1 MNHPSHFEG
10 PSQLS
15 AEDVAK
21 MQVFAQ
27 KLRESPR
34 TLAEQVMRVIL
45 DTRFREFEFHE
56 QVPLHN
62 RVADF
67 YSRPFNVAVEVDGSY
82 HNSRKRWW
90 VAPDGY
96 KERALR
102 KRGFSMVRFPNAD
115 VINAPEWVIDQL
127 FATLPLFT
135 TLIVPDGPCSPVGL
149 TIRLHRS
156 QLSLA
161 EFTLEMESDVQPSLA
176 DIVARVTSY
185 RPRQSRRRGTP
196 NQIR

>member
-1 MNHPSHFEG
+1 MNSPSHFEA

-34 TLAEQVMRVIL
+34 TLAEQVMRIIL
-45 DTRFREFEFHE
+45 DTHFREFEFE
-56 QVPLHN
+56 DQVPLHN

-67 YSRPFNVAVEVDGSY
+67 YSRPFNVAIEVDGSY
-82 HNSRKRWW
+82 HNSTKRWW

-102 KRGFSMVRFPNAD
+102 KRGFSMVRFPNTD
-115 VINAPEWVIDQL
+115 VIDDPEWVIAQL
-127 FATLPLFT
+127 FATLQLFIT
-135 TLIVPDGPCSPVGL
+135 PVVADGPCSPVGL
-149 TIRLHRS
+149 TIRLHRPRPS
-156 QLSLA
+156 VE
-161 EFTLEMESDVQPSLA
+161 EFTLAIESDIVPRLA
-176 DIVARVTSY
+176 DIVPRITSY
-185 RPRQSRRRGTP
+185 NPRQARNLQST
-196 NQIR
+196 

>member
-1 MNHPSHFEG
+1 MEFER

-15 AEDVAK
+15 PEDVAK
-21 MQVFAQ
+21 MEVFAQ

-34 TLAEQVMRVIL
+34 TLAERIIRVIL
-45 DTRFREFEFHE
+45 DTHFCEFEFRD
-56 QVPLHN
+56 QIPLHN

-67 YSRPFNVAVEVDGSY
+67 YSRSFNVAIEVDGSY
-82 HNSRKRWW
+82 HNSPKRWW

-115 VINAPEWVIDQL
+115 VIDAPEWVIDQL
-127 FATLPLFT
+127 LVTLPLFT
-135 TLIVPDGPCSPVGL
+135 VPIVTHGPSSPVGL
-149 TIRLHRS
+149 TIRLHRPRPGLDEFALEVKS
-156 QLSLA
+156 N
-161 EFTLEMESDVQPSLA
+161 FTLTFE

-185 RPRQSRRRGTP
+185 QPRDP
-196 NQIR
+196 A

>member
-1 MNHPSHFEG
+1 MQFER

-15 AEDVAK
+15 PEDVAK

-34 TLAEQVMRVIL
+34 TLAERVMRIIL
-45 DTRFREFEFHE
+45 NTYFPEFEFE
-56 QVPLHN
+56 DQIPLHN

-67 YSRPFNVAVEVDGSY
+67 YSGRFNVAIEVDGGY
-82 HNSRKRWW
+82 HNSPKRWW

-115 VINAPEWVIDQL
+115 VIDAPEWVIDQL

-135 TLIVPDGPCSPVGL
+135 TPVVPDGPCSPVGL
-149 TIRLHRS
+149 TIRLH
-156 QLSLA
+156 QAKPSLE
-161 EFTLEMESDVQPSLA
+161 EFTLEMESDVMPSLD
-176 DIVARVTSY
+176 DIVPRISSHHT
-185 RPRQSRRRGTP
+185 RQSRGPRNT
-196 NQIR
+196 

>member
-1 MNHPSHFEG
+1 MQFER

-21 MQVFAQ
+21 MEAFAQ

-34 TLAEQVMRVIL
+34 TVAERLTRVIL
-45 DTRFREFEFHE
+45 DTHFPDFDFRD

-67 YSRPFNVAVEVDGSY
+67 YSKPFNVAIEVDGSH

-96 KERALR
+96 KERELR
-102 KRGFSMVRFPNAD
+102 KRGFSMVRFPNAE
-115 VINAPEWVIDQL
+115 VIDAPEWVIQQL
-127 FATLPLFT
+127 LATLPMFRVP
-135 TLIVPDGPCSPVGL
+135 IVTHGPFSPVGV
-149 TIRLHRS
+149 TIRLQRCRP
-156 QLSLA
+156 SLA
-161 EFTLEMESDVQPSLA
+161 E
-176 DIVARVTSY
+176 
-185 RPRQSRRRGTP
+185 
-196 NQIR
+196 